1 MIAQDN
7 ARHQSFA
14 CALSRQTALEPRT
27 STDSLHYNTLT
38 VHSSS
43 SGVCS
48 VCVCAGD
55 VWRSKL
61 WLVDL
66 AGSERVGKT
75 EAQGERLREAQFI
88 NKSLSALGDCIHAL
102 ATRSAHVPFRNSKLT
117 YVLQVRCSVR
127 VLQRIPCV
135 CVCVCVCVSMCLS
148 VSVCAC
154 VCVCVYI
161 KG

>member
-1 MIAQDN
+1 MCMHI
-7 ARHQSFA
+7 
-14 CALSRQTALEPRT
+14 
-27 STDSLHYNTLT
+27 
-38 VHSSS
+38 
-43 SGVCS
+43 
-48 VCVCAGD
+48 AGD

-117 YVLQVRCSVR
+117 YVLQVGTAIS
-127 VLQRIPCV
+127 I
-135 CVCVCVCVSMCLS
+135 SIS
-148 VSVCAC
+148 VSISISASQSFADAVHQSFPRTIAKFC
-154 VCVCVYI
+154 
-161 KG
+161 